1 MGPVQVDQLM
11 STRESIAPRETELLR
26 PAAKPAPQSWP
37 VYARLLAWPPLH
49 KLVYLCGDLFAIT
62 LAHVLAVRVVEH
74 FLRVP
79 ANALNPFEYH
89 RFYIPFFAVVL
100 YLFDEYKSPEL
111 RRPEQELER
120 SCKAVAV
127 SFLGLVL
134 FNFVVFRS
142 EVFSRY
148 LLVSWFGLTCILL
161 VTIRFTLR
169 AIQGKLWKAG
179 LYWRRAVLIGSSAG
193 LSEYRQLLS
202 IQRHHGYEMTGIV
215 LDSEAPEALPE
226 VIVNLPV
233 LGSLDQWE
241 KCLAGT
247 GANMLI
253 LAYPAV
259 PYGEEWL
266 GELLQR
272 CKQLRVDVELYSGV
286 LATANLNYERDEY
299 AGCFR
304 FYARPRWSLT
314 LQRFLKRSL
323 DVAVGL
329 MGSVVTLLLTPI
341 MGLLIKLEDRGPIFY
356 RSAYVRPDCEN
367 GYYLK
372 FRTMRVDA
380 DEILT
385 QDAELRKQFEEQHK
399 LVSDPRVTRVGRF
412 LRKYSLDEFPSF
424 FSILRGDIS
433 LVGPRTITLAQRKRY
448 GSLLPKL
455 LSVKP
460 GLTGFWQVMG
470 RQTTSYEEKIQ
481 MDMFYID
488 HWSIW
493 LDLLIVFKTFWA
505 VVRAEGAY

>member
-1 MGPVQVDQLM
+1 M
-11 STRESIAPRETELLR
+11 STRESIAPREAQMLR
-26 PAAKPAPQSWP
+26 TAAPSAAQPWP
-37 VYARLLAWPPLH
+37 VYARLLAWPLLH
-49 KLVYLCGDLFAIT
+49 KLVYLAGDLAALT
-62 LAHVLAVRVVEH
+62 LAHMFAVRFVEQ

-79 ANALNPFEYH
+79 MSALNPFEYH
-89 RFYIPFFAVVL
+89 RYYIPFFALIL
-100 YLFDEYKSPEL
+100 YLFDGYKSAEL
-111 RRPEQELER
+111 RRPEQELES

-148 LLVSWFGLTCILL
+148 LLVSWFTVACVLL
-161 VTIRFTLR
+161 VAMRFTLR
-169 AIQGKLWKAG
+169 AIHGKLWKSG
-179 LYWRRAVLIGSSAG
+179 LCRRRALLIGSSAG
-193 LSEYRQLLS
+193 LSEFQQLLS

-215 LDSEAPEALPE
+215 LDSETSEALPRE
-226 VIVNLPV
+226 IIKLPV

-266 GELLQR
+266 AELLQR
-272 CKQLRVDVELYSGV
+272 CEQLRVDVELYSGV
-286 LATANLNYERDEY
+286 LAAANLNYARDEY

-304 FYARPRWSLT
+304 FCARPRLSLT
-314 LQRFLKRSL
+314 WQRFLKRSL

-329 MGSVVTLLLTPI
+329 IGSLVTLLLAPI
-341 MGLLIKLEDRGPIFY
+341 MGLLIKLEDGGPIFY
-356 RSAYVRPDCEN
+356 RSPYVRPNGDN

-380 DEILT
+380 DKILM
-385 QDAELRKQFEEQHK
+385 QDAGLREQFEAQYK

-433 LVGPRTITLAQRKRY
+433 LVGPRTITRAQEKRY
-448 GSLLPKL
+448 GPLLPKL

-470 RQTTSYEEKIQ
+470 RQTTSYEEKVQ
-481 MDMFYID
+481 LDMFYID

-493 LDLLIVFKTFWA
+493 LDLVIVFKTFWA

>member
-26 PAAKPAPQSWP
+26 PAAKPAQHSWP

-62 LAHVLAVRVVEH
+62 LAHVLAVRIVEH

-100 YLFDEYKSPEL
+100 YLFDGYKSPEL

-134 FNFVVFRS
+134 FNFVIFRS

-148 LLVSWFGLTCILL
+148 LLVSWCGLTCILL
-161 VTIRFTLR
+161 VTSRFRLR
-169 AIQGKLWKAG
+169 AIPEKLWKAG
-179 LYWRRAVLIGSSAG
+179 LYWRRAMLIGSSAG
-193 LSEYRQLLS
+193 LAEYRKLLS
-202 IQRHHGYEMTGIV
+202 IQRHQGYEMTGIV
-215 LDSEAPEALPE
+215 LDSKTSEALPE
-226 VIVNLPV
+226 VIVDLPV
-233 LGSLDQWE
+233 LGSPDQWE

-304 FYARPRWSLT
+304 FYGRPRWSLT
-314 LQRFLKRSL
+314 LQ
-323 DVAVGL
+323 
-329 MGSVVTLLLTPI
+329 
-341 MGLLIKLEDRGPIFY
+341 
-356 RSAYVRPDCEN
+356 
-367 GYYLK
+367 
-372 FRTMRVDA
+372 
-380 DEILT
+380 
-385 QDAELRKQFEEQHK
+385 
-399 LVSDPRVTRVGRF
+399 
-412 LRKYSLDEFPSF
+412 
-424 FSILRGDIS
+424 
-433 LVGPRTITLAQRKRY
+433 
-448 GSLLPKL
+448 
-455 LSVKP
+455 
-460 GLTGFWQVMG
+460 
-470 RQTTSYEEKIQ
+470 
-481 MDMFYID
+481 
-488 HWSIW
+488 
-493 LDLLIVFKTFWA
+493 
-505 VVRAEGAY
+505 

>member
-1 MGPVQVDQLM
+1 M
-11 STRESIAPRETELLR
+11 STRESIAPRETQLL
-26 PAAKPAPQSWP
+26 KPAVSRATESWSLF
-37 VYARLLAWPPLH
+37 ARFLAWPPLH
-49 KLVYLCGDLFAIT
+49 KLVYLGGDLGALT
-62 LAHVLAVRVVEH
+62 LAHMLAISVAEH
-74 FLRVP
+74 FLRIP
-79 ANALNPFEYH
+79 RNALNPFEYH
-89 RFYIPFFAVVL
+89 RYYIPFFAVSL
-100 YLFDEYKSPEL
+100 YLFDGYKSPEL
-111 RRPEQELER
+111 RRPEQELES

-148 LLVSWFGLTCILL
+148 LLVFWFMIACVLL
-161 VTIRFTLR
+161 GAMRFTLR
-169 AIQGKLWKAG
+169 AIHEKLWKSG
-179 LYWRRAVLIGSSAG
+179 LCRRRAVLIGSSAG
-193 LSEYRQLLS
+193 LSEFQQLLS
-202 IQRHHGYEMTGIV
+202 IQRHHGYEMMGIV
-215 LDSEAPEALPE
+215 LDSETSEELPR
-226 VIVNLPV
+226 VIINLPV

-241 KCLAGT
+241 KCLART

-253 LAYPAV
+253 LACPAV
-259 PYGEEWL
+259 PYGQEWL

-272 CKQLRVDVELYSGV
+272 CKQLQVDVELYSGA
-286 LATANLNYERDEY
+286 LATANLNYERDEF
-299 AGCFR
+299 ASCFR

-323 DVAVGL
+323 DVTVGL
-329 MGSVVTLLLTPI
+329 TGSVVTLLLTPI
-341 MGLLIKLEDRGPIFY
+341 MGLLIKLEDGGPIFY
-356 RSAYVRPDCEN
+356 RSPYVRPDLEN

-372 FRTMRVDA
+372 FRTMRVGA
-380 DEILT
+380 DEILM
-385 QDAELRKQFEEQHK
+385 QDAELRKQFEKQHK

-433 LVGPRTITLAQRKRY
+433 LVGPRTITQAQRKRY

-460 GLTGFWQVMG
+460 GLTGFWQIMG
-470 RQTTSYEEKIQ
+470 RQRTSYEERIQ
-481 MDMFYID
+481 LDMFYID

-493 LDLLIVFKTFWA
+493 LDLLIVLKTFWA

>member
-1 MGPVQVDQLM
+1 M
-11 STRESIAPRETELLR
+11 
-26 PAAKPAPQSWP
+26 
-37 VYARLLAWPPLH
+37 
-49 KLVYLCGDLFAIT
+49 
-62 LAHVLAVRVVEH
+62 
-74 FLRVP
+74 
-79 ANALNPFEYH
+79 NALNPFEYH
-89 RFYIPFFAVVL
+89 RVYIPFFAMIL
-100 YLFDEYKSPEL
+100 YLFEGYKSPEL
-111 RRPEQELER
+111 RRPEQELES

-148 LLVSWFGLTCILL
+148 LLVSWFALACFLL
-161 VTIRFTLR
+161 VAMRFALR
-169 AIQGKLWKAG
+169 AIHETLWKAG
-179 LYWRRAVLIGSSAG
+179 LCRRRAVLIGSSAG
-193 LSEYRQLLS
+193 LKEYQELLS
-202 IQRHHGYEMTGIV
+202 IQRHHGYEVTGV
-215 LDSEAPEALPE
+215 LLDSESRDAFPD

-233 LGSLDQWE
+233 LGSLDQLE
-241 KCLAGT
+241 KCLAWM
-247 GANMLI
+247 GAGVLI
-253 LAYPAV
+253 IAYPAI
-259 PYGEEWL
+259 PIGEKWFE
-266 GELLQR
+266 GLLKR
-272 CKQLRVDVELYSGV
+272 CKQLGIDVELYSGV

-304 FYARPRWSLT
+304 FYCRPRWST
-314 LQRFLKRSL
+314 MLQRFLKRSL

-329 MGSVVTLLLTPI
+329 VGSIVTLVLTPI
-341 MGLLIKLEDRGPIFY
+341 MGLLIKLEDGGPIFY
-356 RSAYVRPDCEN
+356 RSPYVRQDYEN

-380 DEILT
+380 DEILMR
-385 QDAELRKQFEEQHK
+385 DAELRKQFEEHYK
-399 LVSDPRVTRVGRF
+399 LLRDPRVTRVGQF

-433 LVGPRTITLAQRKRY
+433 LVGPRTITQAQRVRY
-448 GSLLPKL
+448 GSLLQKL

-470 RQTTSYEEKIQ
+470 RQMTSYEEKVQ
-481 MDMFYID
+481 LDMFYID

>member
-1 MGPVQVDQLM
+1 M
-11 STRESIAPRETELLR
+11 STRESITSGETRLLR
-26 PAAKPAPQSWP
+26 PAASSATQAWPA
-37 VYARLLAWPPLH
+37 YARFLAWRPLR
-49 KLVYLCGDLFAIT
+49 KLVYLGGDLAALT
-62 LAHVLAVRVVEH
+62 LAHMLAVRVVGH

-79 ANALNPFEYH
+79 MNALNPFEYH
-89 RFYIPFFAVVL
+89 RVYIPFFAVIL
-100 YLFDEYKSPEL
+100 YLFEGYKSPEL
-111 RRPEQELER
+111 RRPEQELEC

-148 LLVSWFGLTCILL
+148 LLVSWFALACVLL
-161 VTIRFTLR
+161 VAMRFTLR
-169 AIQGKLWKAG
+169 AIHEKLWKAG
-179 LYWRRAVLIGSSAG
+179 LCRRRAVLIGSSAG
-193 LSEYRQLLS
+193 LRQYQELLS
-202 IQRHHGYEMTGIV
+202 IQRHHGYEVMGV
-215 LDSEAPEALPE
+215 LRDSETSEAFPK

-233 LGSLDQWE
+233 LGSLDQLE
-241 KCLAGT
+241 KCLAWT
-247 GANMLI
+247 GADVLI
-253 LAYPAV
+253 VAYPAV
-259 PYGEEWL
+259 PCGEEWL
-266 GELLQR
+266 GGLLQR
-272 CKQLRVDVELYSGV
+272 CKQLGVDVELYSGV
-286 LATANLNYERDEY
+286 LASANLNYERDEY

-304 FYARPRWSLT
+304 FYARPRWSIA
-314 LQRFLKRSL
+314 LQLFLKRSL

-329 MGSVVTLLLTPI
+329 VGSVVTLILSPI
-341 MGLLIKLEDRGPIFY
+341 MGLLIKLEDGGPIFY
-356 RSAYVRPDCEN
+356 RSPYVRQDGEN

-380 DEILT
+380 DEILMR
-385 QDAELRKQFEEQHK
+385 DAELRKQFEEQYK
-399 LVSDPRVTRVGRF
+399 LVRDPRVTRVGRF

-433 LVGPRTITLAQRKRY
+433 LVGPRTITQAQRVRY
-448 GSLLPKL
+448 GSLLQKL

-470 RQTTSYEEKIQ
+470 RQMTSYEEKVQ
-481 MDMFYID
+481 LDMFYID